1 MRFFWIDTN
10 FKTPQPSRKRKV
22 DSFIAVSTPIDESIG
37 KKHIKTGNT
46 SSSTTPTVTGI
57 RQSSRQ
63 RKTKKTQNND
73 FVYDVP
79 SSGRDDFYDHHCKQC
94 EAELQDDAKGTC

>member
-1 MRFFWIDTN
+1 MFDNKLIN
-10 FKTPQPSRKRKV
+10 PYFKTPQASRKRKG
-22 DSFIAVSTPIDESIG
+22 DSFSAISTPIEQSADNSQSAPRT
-37 KKHIKTGNT
+37 TG
-46 SSSTTPTVTGI
+46 V

-63 RKTKKTQNND
+63 RKTKNTRNND

-94 EAELQDDAKGTC
+94 ESELVDNSKGTC

>member
-1 MRFFWIDTN
+1 MSHCLAINSLTH
-10 FKTPQPSRKRKV
+10 FKTPQASRKRKG
-22 DSFIAVSTPIDESIG
+22 DSFNAVSTPTEL
-37 KKHIKTGNT
+37 
-46 SSSTTPTVTGI
+46 STKDSPRDPPTVPQTTGGV

-63 RKTKKTQNND
+63 RKTKNTRNND

-94 EAELQDDAKGTC
+94 ESELVDNSKGTC

>member
-1 MRFFWIDTN
+1 MFNNKIINPN
-10 FKTPQPSRKRKV
+10 FKTPQASRKRKG
-22 DSFIAVSTPIDESIG
+22 DSFNAISTPIEQSAEIG
-37 KKHIKTGNT
+37 QSAPQTTG
-46 SSSTTPTVTGI
+46 V

-63 RKTKKTQNND
+63 RKTKNTRNND

-94 EAELQDDAKGTC
+94 ESELVDNSKGTC

>member
-1 MRFFWIDTN
+1 MFNNKIINPN
-10 FKTPQPSRKRKV
+10 FKTPQASRKRKG
-22 DSFIAVSTPIDESIG
+22 DSFNAISTPIEQSEISQSAPQ
-37 KKHIKTGNT
+37 KTG
-46 SSSTTPTVTGI
+46 V

-63 RKTKKTQNND
+63 RKTKNTRNND

-94 EAELQDDAKGTC
+94 ESELVDNSKGTC